1 MTERDPDPIDYRPMP
16 RRPTAGGYG
25 GYGRLLLVAAF
36 SLLLGFYLSGRFA
49 NRGTPALDARPITP
63 RGSLSD
69 VEKST
74 TALFKRDSPSVV
86 FITTNA
92 DRRDRFGVSVGE
104 APRGTG
110 SGFVWD
116 DAGHVVTNAHVVA
129 DMVGPGRVRLA
140 SSAAV
145 ILSDQESYPA
155 TLVGIA
161 PESDL
166 AVLKI
171 DAPAN
176 KLHPITVG
184 TSEDLEVGQSVFAI
198 GNPFGLDQTLT
209 TGVVSALGRTIQGLT
224 GQPIDQVIQTDAA
237 VNPGNS
243 GGPLLDSAGR
253 LIGVNTQIASP
264 SGASAGIGFAISV
277 DLVNRVV
284 PQLIRDG
291 KVVRPTIGV
300 RFLQG
305 FNREVNR
312 RLGVEGLVVV
322 KVEAGSPAE
331 TAGLRPTLQR
341 PDGAYTVGDIIQAVD
356 AQPVA
361 TYDAFY
367 TALNHHR
374 PGETVTLKIWR
385 DGKTLDVPVKLKGS
399 E

>member
-1 MTERDPDPIDYRPMP
+1 MTERDPPSIDYRPAP
-16 RRPTAGGYG
+16 RPPRPAV

-36 SLLLGFYLSGRFA
+36 CLLAGFYLSGRLA
-49 NRGTPALDARPITP
+49 DRGTPALDARPVTP

-74 TALFKRDSPSVV
+74 VALFKRDSPSVV
-86 FITTNA
+86 YISTKA
-92 DRRDRFGVSVGE
+92 DRRDPFGSAVREV
-104 APRGTG
+104 PRGTG

-116 DAGHVVTNAHVVA
+116 DAGHIVTNAHVVA
-129 DMVGPGRVRLA
+129 DMVGPGQVRLA
-140 SSAAV
+140 SSASV
-145 ILSDQESYPA
+145 VLSDQVSYPA
-155 TLVGIA
+155 RLVGIA

-171 DAPAN
+171 DAPAG

-291 KVVRPTIGV
+291 KVVRPQIGV
-300 RFLQG
+300 RFNQG
-305 FNREVNR
+305 FDREIR
-312 RLGVEGLVVV
+312 RQLGVAGLAVV
-322 KVEAGSPAE
+322 KVEPGSAAE
-331 TAGLRPTLQR
+331 KAGLKPAVLAA
-341 PDGAYTVGDIIQAVD
+341 DGEPIVGDILQAVD
-356 AQPVA
+356 GKAIA
-361 TYDAFY
+361 TYDDFY
-367 TALNHHR
+367 AALNRHK
-374 PGETVTLKIWR
+374 PGETVTLTVWR
-385 DGKTLDVPVKLKGS
+385 NGATLKVPVTLEAS
-399 E
+399 Q